1 MAKMPNIHDDVELPD
16 LSGWKQKFVDLR
28 GQRDLLES
36 QMRDME
42 KSLAVAEAKVEKLDA
57 ENSQLRGRLENIQA
71 QATEWRTL
79 ISGIAQMII
88 PVMKGDRQANHQLT
102 GSPPRLVR
110 PEWAKPESSAEAI
123 NRIAEGMRAT
133 LREEE
138 PPATPS

>member
-102 GSPPRLVR
+102 GSPPRLV
-110 PEWAKPESSAEAI
+110 
-123 NRIAEGMRAT
+123 
-133 LREEE
+133 
-138 PPATPS
+138 

>member
-1 MAKMPNIHDDVELPD
+1 MAKMPSIHDDDLPD
-16 LSGWKQKFVDLR
+16 LSGWKQKFTDLR

-57 ENSQLRGRLENIQA
+57 ENGQLRARLENVQA

-88 PVMKGDRQANHQLT
+88 PVMKGEQQGNHRLT
-102 GSPPRLVR
+102 GSPPRLLR
-110 PEWAKPESSAEAI
+110 PEWAKPESGAETI
-123 NRIAEGMRAT
+123 NRIAEGMRSA
-133 LREEE
+133 LREDE
-138 PPATPS
+138 PPANPS